1 MSGHIEAS
9 ATPVVD
15 ADVEGA
21 TPLLSFDEAFSL
33 HYRSV
38 YRTARAILN
47 DSFLAEDV
55 VQEVFLRL
63 YRNFH
68 RVPKDELL
76 RVWLLRVTSNVASNM
91 RRTQT
96 RAATRDDRFAKEEHP
111 DGPLSSTLED
121 AYEHQVELEKAL
133 EGLNSLREP
142 MRSCL
147 LLKQQGLSYREI
159 ATALSLNEKS
169 VGSIIARAQKEFI
182 NLYGKSGGS
191 R

>member
-9 ATPVVD
+9 ANPVD

-33 HYRSV
+33 HYRTV

-63 YRNFH
+63 YHNFQ
-68 RVPKDELL
+68 RAPGDELL
-76 RVWLLRVTSNVASNM
+76 RVWLLRVTSNVARNM
-91 RRTQT
+91 LRAQT
-96 RAATRDDRFAKEEHP
+96 RATTRDDRFAKESHP
-111 DGPLSSTLED
+111 DGPISSALED
-121 AYEHQVELEKAL
+121 DYEHQVELEKAL
-133 EGLNSLREP
+133 DALNSLREP

-159 ATALSLNEKS
+159 AAALSLNEKS
-169 VGSIIARAQKEFI
+169 VGSIMARGQKEFL

>member
-9 ATPVVD
+9 ANPVG
-15 ADVEGA
+15 ADVKGA

-47 DSFLAEDV
+47 DPFLAEDV

-68 RVPKDELL
+68 RAPKDELL
-76 RVWLLRVTSNVASNM
+76 RVWLLRVTTNVARNT
-91 RRTQT
+91 RRAQT
-96 RAATRDDRFAKEEHP
+96 RAVTRDDRYAKEEHP

-121 AYEHQVELEKAL
+121 AYEQQVELEQVLRAI
-133 EGLNSLREP
+133 NSLREP

-159 ATALSLNEKS
+159 ATTLSLNERS
-169 VGSIIARAQKEFI
+169 VGSIIARGQKEFI

>member
-1 MSGHIEAS
+1 MSGHTETS
-9 ATPVVD
+9 ANPVD

-38 YRTARAILN
+38 YRTARALLN
-47 DSFLAEDV
+47 DAFLAEDA

-63 YRNFH
+63 YHNFH
-68 RVPKDELL
+68 RAPRDELL
-76 RVWLLRVTSNVASNM
+76 RVWLLRVTSNVARNM
-91 RRTQT
+91 LRSQT
-96 RAATRDDRFAKEEHP
+96 RATTRDDRFAKEGQT
-111 DGPLSSTLED
+111 DGLTSSALED

-133 EGLNSLREP
+133 RVLNSLREP
-142 MRSCL
+142 IRSCL

-159 ATALSLNEKS
+159 AEALSLNEKS
-169 VGSIIARAQKEFI
+169 VGSMIARGQKQFI

>member
-9 ATPVVD
+9 ANSVD
-15 ADVEGA
+15 TDIEGA

-63 YRNFH
+63 YHNFH
-68 RVPKDELL
+68 RAPKDELL
-76 RVWLLRVTSNVASNM
+76 RVWLLRVTSNVARNM
-91 RRTQT
+91 LRTQT
-96 RAATRDDRFAKEEHP
+96 RTATRDDKFAKENHP
-111 DGPLSSTLED
+111 DGIASPALED
-121 AYEHQVELEKAL
+121 AYEHQVELERAL
-133 EGLNSLREP
+133 RGLNSLREP

-169 VGSIIARAQKEFI
+169 IGSIIARAQKEFI
-182 NLYGKSGGS
+182 SLYGKSGGEG
-191 R
+191 